1 MKTKI
6 YSVITLLFLSL
17 SIYAQVDRTK
27 IPESGP
33 APKINIG
40 TPEKFTLPNGLQVLV
55 VENHKLP
62 RVSVTL
68 DIDNPPSAKG
78 EKKGVEGFVGSML
91 GTGTTT
97 ISKEKYD
104 NEVDYLGANIGF
116 GSESAFASSL
126 SKYFPRILELMADA
140 AFNPVFT
147 QEEFDKQMK
156 QALDGIKNS
165 ESSVSAI
172 AGRVNRLLTYG
183 KNHPYGEF
191 TSEKTLKNITLQ
203 DVKDYYGK
211 VFKPNNAYLVVIGD
225 VDFKTVKKQIT
236 TLFSD
241 WKKADETA
249 QNFDPLP
256 EVKNPYT
263 TEINFINMPSAVQT
277 EISVVN
283 AVNLKM
289 NDKDYFAALLANQ
302 ILGGGSTGMLAKN
315 IREDKGYTY
324 STGSGI
330 SASRYASRFI
340 ASGSVR
346 NIVTDSAVVE
356 FMKEINKIRYKK
368 SKPEDLAI
376 AKAKYVGS
384 FIKNVEN
391 PRTIAG
397 YALNILQND
406 LPADYYEN
414 YLKNIKAVT
423 LEDVQNAAIKYFR
436 GDKARIVITGKAI
449 DVLDNLEKTD
459 YVIKYFDKEGNPT
472 EKPPMTMPIPEG
484 MTAAS
489 VVDNYIEAIGGK
501 DKVMTVKSVM
511 TVANATIQGTPLVMT
526 QKMAAPN
533 KSSLVVT
540 VMGNAMQRVI
550 FDGTTGYQ
558 EVQGRKMDMQPTQI
572 EEAKASAQPF
582 TDMTYTSGTLD
593 RIEPIDGVNFYVI
606 KNGDTEI
613 FYDMKTGLK
622 SQEIKT
628 VKTPNGDVQVPT
640 TFSDYKEVNGI
651 LFPHAIGTK
660 SGPMDLKFEVSE
672 IKINEGVSDEDF
684 K

>member
-17 SIYAQVDRTK
+17 SISAQVDRTK

-78 EKKGVEGFVGSML
+78 DKKGVEGFVGGML
-91 GTGTTT
+91 GTGSTT
-97 ISKEKYD
+97 ISKEAYD
-104 NEVDYLGANIGF
+104 KEVDYLGANIGF

-126 SKYFPRILELMADA
+126 SKYFPRVLELMADA

-147 QEEFDKQMK
+147 QEEFDKQKK
-156 QALDGIKNS
+156 QSLDAIKNS
-165 ESSVSAI
+165 ENSVASI
-172 AGRVNRLLTYG
+172 AGRVDRLLTYG
-183 KNHPYGEF
+183 KDHPYGEF
-191 TSEKTLKNITLQ
+191 TSEATLNNITLQ
-203 DVKDYYGK
+203 DVKEYYNK

-236 TLFSD
+236 NLFGV
-241 WKKADETA
+241 WEKGEMTT
-249 QNFDPLP
+249 QPLP
-256 EVKNPYT
+256 EVTNPET
-263 TEINFINMPSAVQT
+263 TEINFVNMPNAIQS
-277 EISVVN
+277 EISVIN
-283 AVNLKM
+283 AVDLKM
-289 NDKDYFAALLANQ
+289 GDKDYFAALLANQ
-302 ILGGGSTGMLAKN
+302 ILGGGPTGMLAKN

-330 SASRYASRFI
+330 SASRYASRFK
-340 ASGSVR
+340 ASASVR
-346 NIVTDSAVVE
+346 NMVTDSAVVE

-368 SKPEDLAI
+368 ANQADLDI
-376 AKAKYVGS
+376 AKAKYVGR
-384 FIKNVEN
+384 FVTNVER
-391 PRTIAG
+391 PSTIAG
-397 YALNILQND
+397 YALDILQNN
-406 LPADYYEN
+406 LPEDYYEN
-414 YLKNIKAVT
+414 YLKNINAVT
-423 LEDVQNAAIKYFR
+423 LDDVQNAAIKYFR
-436 GDKARIVITGKAI
+436 GDKSRIVITGKAI

-484 MTAAS
+484 MTAAT
-489 VVDNYIEAIGGK
+489 VVDKYIEAIGGK
-501 DKVMTVKSVM
+501 DKVMAVKSVM
-511 TVANATIQGTPLVMT
+511 MVSNATIQGTPLVMT

-558 EVQGRKMDMQPTQI
+558 EVQGRKMDMQPAQI

-606 KNGDTEI
+606 KNGDTEV
-613 FYDMKTGLK
+613 FYDVKTGLK

-672 IKINEGVSDEDF
+672 IKINEGVTDEDF